1 MDHNPWDPTTCGMR
15 SNLACAESGR
25 GVMVSHPRVTGGRS
39 TDGTLRISVRRAAP
53 NSLALGSRISLQ
65 MSAQFIRLKAD

>member
-1 MDHNPWDPTTCGMR
+1 
-15 SNLACAESGR
+15 
-25 GVMVSHPRVTGGRS
+25 MVSHPRVTGGRS
-39 TDGTLRISVRRAAP
+39 TDGALRISVRRAAP